1 MPVTGGGGT
10 YDGGGASSETWEK
23 ASAEKISEA
32 AQATKSIFGSSIPFE
47 KLTAADLRLPTAT
60 AIPPLDYIAATP
72 DPEPTTSASDMR
84 TVVVTGKLGNK
95 HRVILREV
103 GDRTSFV
110 AFEVLP
116 EIQETHQSEYEP
128 IAPTQF
134 PGAFQK
140 YKGSSSTQWTLNAT
154 LISRNSAEATKN
166 YRALMRLR
174 GWMQPYFGQKTGVAY
189 RQKLGAPP
197 PVLTLTGLRDL
208 IGPVPVVITSLT
220 WTWPRDVDYIATT
233 IPSETDGNFIP
244 FPAILNLP
252 ITLVESYSIDQFNNF
267 SLEDYRAGNMKAAF
281 NSFDDQT
288 VASTDKGNSSE

>member
-1 MPVTGGGGT
+1 
-10 YDGGGASSETWEK
+10 
-23 ASAEKISEA
+23 
-32 AQATKSIFGSSIPFE
+32 
-47 KLTAADLRLPTAT
+47 
-60 AIPPLDYIAATP
+60 
-72 DPEPTTSASDMR
+72 
-84 TVVVTGKLGNK
+84 
-95 HRVILREV
+95 
-103 GDRTSFV
+103 
-110 AFEVLP
+110 
-116 EIQETHQSEYEP
+116 
-128 IAPTQF
+128 
-134 PGAFQK
+134 
-140 YKGSSSTQWTLNAT
+140 
-154 LISRNSAEATKN
+154 
-166 YRALMRLR
+166 MRLR